1 MILKIISSLI
11 FGLFIFSYLKYIL
24 WLFVRHETN
33 IKKWLM
39 ISIISTTIGSYII
52 MMFIVNSVTFSGSTV
67 TFIFTSRLDILLYVY
82 LSVILF
88 STALEVIKT
97 SKLPDRYDRNVIVK
111 YFMMFSFTK
120 FISIVLFMSFLII
133 LTI

>member
-1 MILKIISSLI
+1 MILKIMSSLI

-33 IKKWLM
+33 IKKWLT

-52 MMFIVNSVTFSGSTV
+52 MMFIVNSVTFSGSTI

-82 LSVILF
+82 LSLMLI
-88 STALEVIKT
+88 STALEVIKA
-97 SKLPDRYDRNVIVK
+97 SKISDMYDKNVIIK
-111 YFMMFSFTK
+111 YFMIFSFTK
-120 FISIVLFMSFLII
+120 LISIVLFMSFLII